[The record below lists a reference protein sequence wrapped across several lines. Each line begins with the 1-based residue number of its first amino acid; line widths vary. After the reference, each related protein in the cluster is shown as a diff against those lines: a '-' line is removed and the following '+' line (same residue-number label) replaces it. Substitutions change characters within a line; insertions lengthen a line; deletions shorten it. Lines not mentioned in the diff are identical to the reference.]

1 MSEGT
6 QEAFFL
12 DTNALIKW
20 VFEGNTPE
28 GRALREFVKSK
39 ARGRCFVL
47 GESLSELKAIV
58 YDAYNI
64 AARMVYDVVASREDW
79 DRLGA
84 GDRLRAL
91 EEVLKDFGQ
100 AYERVRYTHFRSYVP
115 PGGIRQDLAR
125 RLFAAL
131 VQRVVG
137 MNSKDIK
144 GHLASRERA
153 IDVVDFVNDAEFV
166 IRRTCTVLDDVRAFV
181 DRRTLVKLTL
191 LYEGVRKYI
200 RKLESQG
207 FSKTPSLVDRTVLVE
222 LFLLADRGA
231 HGKVVLVTDD
241 LDFKR
246 MYRAV
251 LDYLDDIVSGRA
263 DPRGQMREIAEGLR
277 HVLVNRLEIRETRE
291 VVAKP

>member
-1 MSEGT
+1 
-6 QEAFFL
+6 
-12 DTNALIKW
+12 
-20 VFEGNTPE
+20 
-28 GRALREFVKSK
+28 
-39 ARGRCFVL
+39 
-47 GESLSELKAIV
+47 
-58 YDAYNI
+58 
-64 AARMVYDVVASREDW
+64 MVYDVVASRQDW
-79 DRLGA
+79 DGLGA

-91 EEVLKDFGQ
+91 EDVLKDFGQ
-100 AYERVRYTHFRSYVP
+100 AYERTRYTYFRSYVP
-115 PGGIRQDLAR
+115 PGGIRQELAR

-131 VQRVVG
+131 VQKVVG
-137 MNSKDIK
+137 MDSKHIK
-144 GHLASRERA
+144 GHLASRERT
-153 IDVVDFVNDAEFV
+153 IDVVDFVNDVEFV

-191 LYEGVRKYI
+191 LYEGIRKYI

-251 LDYLDDIVSGRA
+251 LEYLDDIVSGRT
-263 DPRGQMREIAEGLR
+263 DPRGQMREIAEELR
-277 HVLVNRLEIRETRE
+277 HVLVDRLEMRETRE
-291 VVAKP
+291 VVTEP